1 MPVTAAEFC
10 AREKYPVVFWWV
22 QGQPEGY
29 IDAGDQP
36 EVELPFSLEGIDGEV
51 VDGKWEW
58 DGDGDVRDSNENSIR
73 QITVYFDQRDY
84 RRAIEEYL
92 S

>member
-10 AREKYPVVFWWV
+10 AREKYPVVFWRV

-58 DGDGDVRDSNENSIR
+58 DGDGDVRDFNDNSIR
-73 QITVYFDQRDY
+73 QISVTFNQGDY
-84 RRAIEEYL
+84 RQAVEGYID
-92 S
+92 